1 MATSSTQIAAVV
13 PPSGSSATSLVAIS
27 STHPVPEPGD
37 DDVLIKLEYSGV
49 CHSDLHS
56 IMGDTP
62 MKTDVAGHEGVGTG
76 ILIFPSVSVG
86 SGVDEKLWMGQR
98 VGIRWL
104 YSSCLKCEICAINHT
119 ACPNQRNAGANV
131 PGTFQQYIVSPA
143 IHVTRIPSELSPDT
157 AAPLLCAGIAMYS
170 SIMKTS
176 SRPGDWIVI
185 IGAGGGLGHMG
196 VQIAVKKGLRV
207 LAIDK
212 GEKKRQLCVSLGAT
226 EFLDFSEVD
235 VVEAVKAS
243 TSGLGAH
250 AVICTA
256 NGERAYEQSMQMLR
270 PLGTLVCVGIPNVP
284 FRLPASPFDMIV
296 KGLKIVGNSAGT
308 AKEMDELLA
317 MAVAG
322 DVKAHI
328 ECYELSDLLDV
339 LGRLERS
346 EIEGRVVLRIPE

>member
-1 MATSSTQIAAVV
+1 MAIPSTQIAAVV
-13 PPSGSSATSLVAIS
+13 SPSGASANSRVEIS
-27 STHPVPEPGD
+27 NTYPVPEPGEGD
-37 DDVLIKLEYSGV
+37 ILIKLEFSGV

-56 IMGDTP
+56 ILGDTP
-62 MKTDVAGHEGVGTG
+62 MKTDVAGHEG
-76 ILIFPSVSVG
+76 
-86 SGVDEKLWMGQR
+86 
-98 VGIRWL
+98 
-104 YSSCLKCEICAINHT
+104 
-119 ACPNQRNAGANV
+119 NV

-143 IHVTRIPSELSPDT
+143 IHVTRIPWGLSPEL

-176 SRPGDWIVI
+176 PRPGDWIAI
-185 IGAGGGLGHMG
+185 LGAGGGLGHMG
-196 VQIAVKKGLRV
+196 VQIAAKKGLRV

-212 GEKKRQLCVSLGAT
+212 GEKKKQLCLSLGAA
-226 EFLDFSEVD
+226 EFLDFSEVNI
-235 VVEAVKAS
+235 VEAVKAS

-256 NGERAYEQSMQMLR
+256 NSERAYEQSMQMLR
-270 PLGTLVCVGIPNVP
+270 PLGTLVCVGIPNIP
-284 FRLPASPFDMIV
+284 FRLPATPFDMIV
-296 KGLKIVGNSAGT
+296 KGEITPISIYLWLKIVGNSAGT

-322 DVKAHI
+322 DVKAHV
-328 ECYELSDLLDV
+328 ECYELRDILDI

>member
-1 MATSSTQIAAVV
+1 MATPSTQIAAVV
-13 PPSGSSATSLVAIS
+13 PPPGMSATSIVVIS
-27 STHPVPEPGD
+27 NTHPVPKPDGG
-37 DDVLIKLEYSGV
+37 DVLIKLEYSGV

-62 MKTDVAGHEGVGTG
+62 MKTDVAGHEGVGT
-76 ILIFPSVSVG
+76 
-86 SGVDEKLWMGQR
+86 
-98 VGIRWL
+98 
-104 YSSCLKCEICAINHT
+104 
-119 ACPNQRNAGANV
+119 NV

-143 IHVTRIPSELSPDT
+143 IHVTKIPSELSPDL

-170 SIMKTS
+170 SIMKTN
-176 SRPGDWIVI
+176 SRPGDWIAI
-185 IGAGGGLGHMG
+185 LGAGGGLGHMG
-196 VQIAVKKGLRV
+196 VQIAAKKGLRV

-212 GEKKRQLCVSLGAT
+212 GEKKRQLCISLGAT
-226 EFLDFSEVD
+226 EFLDFSKVD
-235 VVEAVKAS
+235 IVEAVKAS
-243 TSGLGAH
+243 ASGLGAH

-284 FRLPASPFDMIV
+284 FRLPATPFDMIV
-296 KGLKIVGNSAGT
+296 KGLRIVGNSAGT

-328 ECYELSDLLDV
+328 ECYELSDLLEV

-346 EIEGRVVLRIPE
+346 EIEGRAVLKIPE